1 MTTVIDLGPVD
12 WGRIWQDRAGLVS
25 VDHLKELNSISNAV
39 HSSAP
44 GYWRNLFASFPEI
57 VSNAG
62 QIARLYVRP
71 GQEPKS
77 FVTTQPARMP
87 EPASMNKQVEDKRN
101 QTIREVEEMRAAS
114 AALHP
119 VTRGFMYLGQRVK
132 DEVPIVKKAV
142 DLVEKVGDTAA
153 NLVDAASNIAGA
165 AKDLTGDASDFTK
178 DAKEVVQKVMLA
190 GGVIAAAYVYSLV
203 K

>member
-25 VDHLKELNSISNAV
+25 ADHLKELNSISNAV

-44 GYWRNLFASFPEI
+44 GYWRNMFASFPEI

-114 AALHP
+114 AAIHP
-119 VTRGFMYLGQRVK
+119 VTQGFMRIGQEVK
-132 DEVPIVKKAV
+132 DKVPLVEKTIN
-142 DLVEKVGDTAA
+142 LVEKVGETAT
-153 NLVDAASNIAGA
+153 NLVDTASYLARNGSDLTKDS
-165 AKDLTGDASDFTK
+165 KDL
-178 DAKEVVQKVMLA
+178 VQKVLLA
-190 GGVIAAAYVYSLV
+190 GSVVAAAYVYSLV

>member
-25 VDHLKELNSISNAV
+25 ADHLKELNSISNAV

-44 GYWRNLFASFPEI
+44 GYWRNMFASFPEI

-114 AALHP
+114 AAIHP
-119 VTRGFMYLGQRVK
+119 VTQGFMRIGQEVK
-132 DEVPIVKKAV
+132 DKVPVIKKAA
-142 DLVEKVGDTAA
+142 DLVEKAGDTVT
-153 NLVDAASNIAGA
+153 NLVDAASNIAG
-165 AKDLTGDASDFTK
+165 GASDFTK
-178 DAKEVVQKVMLA
+178 DSKDLIQKAMFA
-190 GGVIAAAYVYSLV
+190 GGVVAVAYVYSLV